1 MPRHKGCKNNTTYH
15 FKVIYD
21 DYFEGEKE
29 KLFRTCGDIEETF
42 KISRSTIYN
51 YYMNISK
58 TISHNTIISI
68 EKLNP
73 PIERYKKI
81 LVEFD

>member
-1 MPRHKGCKNNTTYH
+1 MVRQKGAKNNTTYH
-15 FKVIYD
+15 YKVIYD
-21 DYFEGEKE
+21 DYFEGEKI
-29 KLFRTCGDIEETF
+29 KLFRTCKDIEETF
-42 KISRSTIYN
+42 KVCRSTIYN
-51 YYMNISK
+51 YYMNVTK
-58 TISHNTIISI
+58 TKIHNCILSI